1 MATETAQKKWY
12 EKLPHPYVILFLI
25 IVLAAVMTYLVPAGE
40 FERVKMVVGSRTR
53 MGVKP
58 GTFHYIAQNP
68 VGFFD
73 MFLAIPKGLISAA
86 SIMVIVF
93 ASGGLFKVLEKTGA
107 MENGV
112 GVAVKHLGTKHE
124 TKLLW
129 IVTFIFAFLGAA
141 VGFEN
146 LIALVPIA
154 VFVSIALGGDLLVG
168 AGISIGA
175 LGIAFATS
183 PINPYTVGTSDFIA
197 QLPMFSGWPLRTAFC
212 LTAVALTGHHT
223 IKYFK
228 KVKADPSK
236 SFVKEISTEGFSLTH
251 AIEDYSLSGQDK
263 LVLGGFGIGLAVML
277 WGIFQ
282 HHWYINEMSA
292 VFVILAIVLGFM
304 AKMGPS
310 RIAALMIDGAS
321 GVAGG
326 ALVVGVARA
335 IQVVLEQGQIQ
346 DTIVNSLAAPLQ
358 HMSVTV
364 SAVLMTLV
372 HCAINFFIP
381 SGSGQAMATMPIMIP
396 LSDLIGMSR
405 QTAILAFQ
413 IGDGVTNM
421 IYPTLGGLLAM
432 LALARVPFDKW
443 FRFAFPLIVKI
454 LLASWAFLVVA
465 VMIGY

>member
-1 MATETAQKKWY
+1 MATGNNNVKWY
-12 EKLPHPYVILFLI
+12 ERLPHPYVILFLI
-25 IVLAAVMTYLVPAGE
+25 IVLATIMTYLIPAGLYD
-40 FERVKMVVGSRTR
+40 RVEMVVGSRTR
-53 MGVKP
+53 MGVDP
-58 GTFHYIAQNP
+58 STFHYIAQNP

-93 ASGGLFKVLEKTGA
+93 ASGGLFKVLEESGA
-107 MENGV
+107 LENGV
-112 GVAVKHLGTKHE
+112 GVAVKHLGTNHE
-124 TKLLW
+124 SKLLW

-212 LTAVALTGHHT
+212 LAAVILTGMHT

-236 SFVKEISTEGFSLTH
+236 SFVKDISTEGFDLTH
-251 AIEDYSLSGQDK
+251 AIEDYKLSGQDK
-263 LVLGGFGIGLAVML
+263 LVLGGFGVGLVIML

-292 VFVILAIVLGFM
+292 VFVILAIALGFM

-310 RIAALMIDGAS
+310 RIAALMIEGAS

-346 DTIVNSLAAPLQ
+346 DTIVNSLATPLQ
-358 HMSVTV
+358 HLSVTV

-372 HCAINFFIP
+372 HCVVNFFIP

-396 LSDLIGMSR
+396 LSDVIGMTR

-413 IGDGVTNM
+413 VGDGVTNM

-443 FRFAFPLIVKI
+443 FRFAFPLVLKI
-454 LLASWAFLVVA
+454 LVVSWIFLIVA
-465 VMIGY
+465 VQIGY